1 MTDRA
6 KVKELIDTKLIFTQE
21 DHDLCV
27 QVDPTSA
34 KEYLFYH
41 SWNNTW
47 LNLNIY
53 SERDKEERDLRMERG
68 H

>member
-1 MTDRA
+1 MTTKE
-6 KVKELIDTKLIFTQE
+6 KVKELINTKLIFTQE
-21 DHDLCV
+21 DHDLCM

-34 KEYLFYH
+34 EKYLFYH

-53 SERDKEERDLRMERG
+53 SERDKEEHDLQMERG
-68 H
+68 Y

>member
-1 MTDRA
+1 MTDHE
-6 KVKELIDTKLIFTQE
+6 KVKELINTKLIFTQE
-21 DHDLCV
+21 DHDLCMS
-27 QVDPTSA
+27 VDPQSA

-53 SERDKEERDLRMERG
+53 SERDKEEHDLRMERG
-68 H
+68 Y

>member
-1 MTDRA
+1 MTDQE

-21 DHDLCV
+21 DHDLCMS
-27 QVDPTSA
+27 VDPQSA

-41 SWNNTW
+41 DWNNTW

-53 SERDKEERDLRMERG
+53 SERDKEEHDFRMERG
-68 H
+68 L